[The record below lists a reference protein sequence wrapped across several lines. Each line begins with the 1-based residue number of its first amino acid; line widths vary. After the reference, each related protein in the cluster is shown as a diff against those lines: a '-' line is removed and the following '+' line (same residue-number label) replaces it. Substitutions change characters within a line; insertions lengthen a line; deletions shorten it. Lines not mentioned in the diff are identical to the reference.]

1 MESVLAHCIILPQ
14 DGERAIG
21 IFGVYSFGALYF
33 FSGGVK
39 AVFPFVEVAARLDN
53 GLEVAPI
60 PVENEGSEGRNIV

>member
-1 MESVLAHCIILPQ
+1 MECAPAPYIILPQ

-21 IFGVYSFGALYF
+21 VFGVYSFGVLYF

-53 GLEVAPI
+53 GLEVAPVS
-60 PVENEGSEGRNIV
+60 VEDEGLEGRNIV